1 MMRIK
6 VVTVAVLMASLFANT
21 ACANPVRNAIFRPPT
36 SALSLEN
43 LPSGSAFIEVETS
56 DKLKLKGIF
65 VPPKDDK
72 PILLVFHGNASS
84 ASGIL
89 RRMTPIA
96 NAGYGIISTEW
107 RGYSQNPG
115 KPSQDGVAKDADAF
129 LEYAKS
135 VANGRKIIVFGHSL
149 GGAVSL
155 DLAQRHSLDF
165 LVTYGTIQNV
175 RTMTPVLAR
184 PLIRDPFDNYAAVR
198 NLDEPFVLIHGINDE
213 TIEVA
218 QGVQLVKSA
227 IEAKTKITSI
237 FVKDGRHNFDSQQI
251 MQILDRI
258 KFGASGAEFPKDPD
272 FDFSAPMPSAN

>member
-1 MMRIK
+1 MKIK
-6 VVTVAVLMASLFANT
+6 SMIAAGLIASLLSTT

-36 SALSLEN
+36 AALSLEN
-43 LPSGSAFIEVETS
+43 LPLGSSFIEVETS
-56 DKLKLKGIF
+56 DKLKLKGIY
-65 VPPKDDK
+65 VPPKEDK
-72 PILLVFHGNASS
+72 PIILVFHGNASS

-89 RRMTPIA
+89 RHMTPIA

-115 KPSQDGVAKDADAF
+115 SPSQEGVAKDADAF
-129 LEYAKS
+129 LAYAKS

-155 DLAQRHSLDF
+155 DLAQRHRLDF

-198 NLDEPFVLIHGINDE
+198 NLDEPFVLVHGLNDE

-227 IEAKTKITSI
+227 NEARTNMNAI
-237 FVKDGRHNFDSQQI
+237 FIRGGRHSFNSQQI
-251 MQILDRI
+251 LQIFERI
-258 KFGASGAEFPKDPD
+258 KWGAGGAEFQNEPY
-272 FDFSAPMPSAN
+272 FDFSAPMPVIK